1 MDRSWDR
8 YICERLLECASELRV
23 DNREVEWEE
32 LISSN
37 VLLTKLSTAFRQI
50 NGCPNRYP
58 EECRKELLRL
68 RARYEKRVVNANFS
82 NEAARRSFARFPST
96 WCIESEDD
104 EDDFMPPTSKANSA
118 TSAKEKTAE
127 SSKGKGAASADAG
140 GCVDGR

>member
-1 MDRSWDR
+1 MDRSFDR
-8 YICERLLECASELRV
+8 YMSERLLECASQLRV
-23 DNREVEWEE
+23 ENREVEFEE
-32 LISSN
+32 LISSHA
-37 VLLTKLSTAFRQI
+37 LLTELSAAFRRI

-68 RARYEKRVVNANFS
+68 RARYEKRVVNGNFS
-82 NEAARRSFARFPST
+82 NEASRRSFARFPSS

-104 EDDFMPPTSKANSA
+104 EDDFMPPSSKGKGAA
-118 TSAKEKTAE
+118 